1 MSVIDTLIW
10 DRVPGATYD
19 WTDLNRVAEAM
30 EYIAEL
36 LRAEGWDISV
46 APKRYTRTDK
56 PTLSVI
62 EYYLSQVQKLRAA
75 FPLPVT
81 TPSAPN
87 VSASKDWLTVQDAND
102 IEKILAD
109 IDRLLSNMKAAW
121 YYTGELYS
129 GEG

>member
-19 WTDLNRVAEAM
+19 WADLNRVAEAM

-46 APKRYTRTDK
+46 ATKRYSRTDK
-56 PTLSVI
+56 PTLAVI
-62 EYYLSQVQKLRAA
+62 EYYLSQVQKLQAA
-75 FPLPVT
+75 FPLPIT
-81 TPSAPN
+81 TPTVPK
-87 VSASKDWLTVQDAND
+87 VSTSKDWLTVQDAND

-109 IDRLLSNMKAAW
+109 IDRLLSNMKNAW
-121 YYTGELYS
+121 YYAGELYS
-129 GEG
+129 DEV